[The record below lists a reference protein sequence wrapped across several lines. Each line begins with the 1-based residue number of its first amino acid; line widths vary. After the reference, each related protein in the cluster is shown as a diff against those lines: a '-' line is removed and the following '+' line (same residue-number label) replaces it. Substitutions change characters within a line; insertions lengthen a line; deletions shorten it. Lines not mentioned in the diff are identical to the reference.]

1 MIPRLARQISVRYT
15 ITGQRDNVR
24 TAVWKEKLHMNDKAS
39 ASTGMA
45 TYRRDGHIGFVTLNR
60 PEKRN
65 ALSLAMWYEIG
76 DAIALAESDAE
87 ARVVIVRGEGKSFC
101 AGLDLSQENE
111 IVSVIAGGASASQKT
126 EFYRVVRRVQE
137 IHTRLERLRVPT
149 VAAIH
154 SYCLGAG
161 LELVLCC
168 DIRLC
173 SADAVFA
180 LPEATLALITD
191 VGGLQRLPRVVGPG
205 HAREIA
211 FRGHR
216 FDAEKARAINLVNE
230 VYADRETL
238 DAKAL
243 EMAREIATN
252 PPLAV
257 QGTKEVFL
265 HDEQAG
271 LDQALDYNAARSSM
285 IVPSED
291 LMEAMAAYL
300 QKRPGQFKG
309 A

>member
-1 MIPRLARQISVRYT
+1 M
-15 ITGQRDNVR
+15 DNN
-24 TAVWKEKLHMNDKAS
+24 TSEH
-39 ASTGMA
+39 TGMA

-60 PEKRN
+60 PDKRN
-65 ALSLAMWYEIG
+65 ALSLAAWYALG
-76 DAIALAESDAE
+76 DAIGMAEADE
-87 ARVVIVRGEGKSFC
+87 DARVVIVRGEGKSFC
-101 AGLDLSQENE
+101 AGLDLSPENE
-111 IVSVIAGGASASQKT
+111 ILSVIAGGANAAQKI

-149 VAAIH
+149 IAAIH

-161 LELVLCC
+161 LELVVCC

-173 SADAVFA
+173 STDAVFA

-191 VGGLQRLPRVVGPG
+191 VGGLQRLPRLVGAG

-216 FDAEKARAINLVNE
+216 FGAQKALAINLVNE
-230 VYADRETL
+230 VYPDRETL

-243 EMAREIATN
+243 EMAREIAAN

-271 LDQALDYNAARSSM
+271 LDEALDYNAARSSM

-300 QKRPGQFKG
+300 QKRQGQFKG